1 MSTLPAGYKQLEY
14 IESTGTQCIDLGFKP
29 TSNLSVSFEAEI
41 VSHSQNSSYFG
52 VRNQASSFD
61 AKANVLVILQSAGL
75 RSDYYGSNVSSQ
87 QYPVGKHAVE
97 RIKSETTCGSVSLS
111 NASKPGSSEYN
122 LYVFA
127 TNTAGSASLQGSIRI
142 YEKISLSD
150 SSVSMELYPCKNVSG
165 EIGLYD
171 TVGKRFYGNSGTG
184 TFISGPEVITTP
196 DAPGA
201 VSQRTA
207 VALVWGAVECEGYR
221 VYKNGSAIATTARPN
236 YVDYAVGDSQTIEYA
251 ITAFNGEYESDSVS
265 VSVTVKEGYTSLI
278 PVINSA
284 FFQ

>member
-1 MSTLPAGYKQLEY
+1 MSTLPTGYKQLEY
-14 IESTGTQCIDLGFKP
+14 IESTGTQYIDLGFKP
-29 TSNLSVSFEAEI
+29 TSNLTISFSSEI
-41 VSHSQNSSYFG
+41 ISHSQNASYFG
-52 VRNQASSFD
+52 SRNQASSSD
-61 AKANVLVILQSAGL
+61 TKANVLVILQSAGL
-75 RSDYYGSNVSSQ
+75 RSDYYGTNVSSQ
-87 QYPVGKHAVE
+87 QYPEGKHTVE
-97 RIKSETTCGSVSLS
+97 REKNKTICGSISLS
-111 NASKPGSSEYN
+111 NTSKTGSSEYN
-122 LYVFA
+122 LYLFA

-142 YEKISLSD
+142 YEKINLSD
-150 SSVSMELYPCKNVSG
+150 TSVSMELYPCKNAAG

-171 TVGKRFYGNSGTG
+171 TVGGKFYANSGTG
-184 TFISGPEVITTP
+184 NFIAGPEVIVAP
-196 DAPGA
+196 DAPGT

-221 VYKNGSAIATTARPN
+221 VYKNGSAIATTAQPN
-236 YVDYAVGDSQTIEYA
+236 YVDYAVGDGQTIEYA